1 MWTTILPSFQK
12 TDDEIRRLCD
22 IHLLFVCRD
31 MYAVLKPVLEWKCEV
46 PIGEVG
52 LLSPS
57 SSEPLGDTT
66 DTQVAKDQN
75 DQNIAEVKHEMDNP
89 LGTEASNV

>member
-1 MWTTILPSFQK
+1 
-12 TDDEIRRLCD
+12 
-22 IHLLFVCRD
+22 
-31 MYAVLKPVLEWKCEV
+31 MYAVLKLVFEWKCEV
-46 PIGEVG
+46 PIAEVS

-89 LGTEASNV
+89 LGTEASNVQDELGLVNVPALPV

>member
-1 MWTTILPSFQK
+1 MMKYTGCVTFTYGLYVETCMQCLSWF
-12 TDDEIRRLCD
+12 
-22 IHLLFVCRD
+22 F
-31 MYAVLKPVLEWKCEV
+31 EWKYEV
-46 PIGEVG
+46 PIAEVS

-75 DQNIAEVKHEMDNP
+75 DQ
-89 LGTEASNV
+89 T